1 MRSNRIFCSRFFTPT
16 SARAAFFLSALAL
29 TGCPSTTYTPA
40 TELPLL
46 NPTRLA
52 ESNDWPTVRTTTGE
66 TEQIRG
72 AINEIFVTHQRV
84 RDPVG
89 TQFDASIVGNEL
101 RIVDKYGP
109 RTYALKDKLYVT
121 INYSDR
127 KTALIVGGV
136 ALFAGGLPFA
146 IDGIVNMVYG
156 FKHYDAGGF
165 FGSGTFLLLAGFG
178 VVEFAF
184 GGGMMAGGVVLAKHT
199 PHKRKPKEASSS
211 PTLHVGPTGAG
222 LSFTF

>member
-1 MRSNRIFCSRFFTPT
+1 MLPNCSFRSRFFSPT
-16 SARAAFFLSALAL
+16 AARAAFFLSAVAL
-29 TGCPSTTYTPA
+29 TGCPSSVYTPA
-40 TELPLL
+40 TELPGLSPEKL
-46 NPTRLA
+46 SR
-52 ESNDWPTVRTTTGE
+52 SSDWPTVRTTTGE

-72 AINEIFVTHQRV
+72 VIKEIFVTHDRV
-84 RDPVG
+84 GDPVG

-101 RIVDKYGP
+101 RVVDKYGP

-136 ALFAGGLPFA
+136 ALAAGGLPLA
-146 IDGIVNMVYG
+146 IHGIVIMVYG
-156 FKHYDAGGF
+156 FKHYDSGGF
-165 FGSGTFLLLAGFG
+165 FGSGTGLLVAGFG
-178 VVEFAF
+178 VVELAL
-184 GGGMMAGGVVLAKHT
+184 GGGMMAGGVVLAAHI
-199 PHKRKPKEASSS
+199 PIKPKPKGASSS